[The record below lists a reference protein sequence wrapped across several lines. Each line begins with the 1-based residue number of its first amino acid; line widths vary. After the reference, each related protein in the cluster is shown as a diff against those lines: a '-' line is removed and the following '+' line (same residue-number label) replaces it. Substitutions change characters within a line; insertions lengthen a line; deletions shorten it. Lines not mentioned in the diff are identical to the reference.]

1 MVFVAMREYKPRV
14 DWYLSTSYPGPSQVS
29 PRFSKAD
36 FCPVVLPDR
45 DLDFHAEKPETWV
58 RDWSLLLV
66 GAFNGI
72 SIKSNEKT
80 SNFFDIS
87 VISKNYYLTIL
98 RLLNIIIIH
107 IVLTKK

>member
-1 MVFVAMREYKPRV
+1 MVFVAMREYKQRV
-14 DWYLSTSYPGPSQVS
+14 DWYLSTSYPGRFQVS

-66 GAFNGI
+66 GAFNGT